1 MMRTR
6 YRSCNCGLLFLA
18 LLAVATGS
26 MAAGTKK
33 IVLIAGKKSHGPV
46 GNGIHDYPWSVKLI
60 KVMLDNSNVAE
71 QVRVEYHLDGW
82 PHDEKTLDDADAI
95 MVISDGRD
103 GELFEEAPHFSS
115 PAHRHVIA
123 RQMRR
128 GCGFLTFHF
137 STFAPDAFARDILD
151 WSGGYFDWE
160 TNGQRKW
167 YSAITTQQAD
177 VLPATPGHPIL
188 RGVDRFSMREEF
200 YYNIR
205 FEPSDRSLVPIWTV
219 PALRGRLDKGNVV
232 AWARERADGGRGFG
246 TTCGHFYDNWKQDNF
261 RRMVLNA
268 IAWAAKVDVPASGI
282 AARFYTHAEI
292 TAALASVE
300 GTQRAVVD
308 DRPIRALLFA
318 GNEAHKWH
326 NWERT
331 TPAIKAALE
340 RDPRIRVDISHD
352 IEDFGRKRFAEY
364 DLIVQNYCNWNDPR
378 GLSESAKKAFV
389 NYLQAGGGLLLLHF
403 ANGAFH
409 YSLPTAGQSDWP
421 EYRKIARRVWNHQG
435 DEHTRSGHDLF
446 GSFRVD
452 IATIRDPITEGLAA
466 FTVNDEL
473 YFRQA
478 GSEPI
483 EPLITARSKVTGK
496 DEPLAWTYRYGR
508 GRVFQTLLGHSEQ
521 AYDAFETR
529 EMLRRA
535 AAWVAGR
542 SIRRLVPEQDRPQQD
557 RPQRAES
564 ATRALTR
571 PMDWLAEGRF
581 GKALDARVR
590 PAIVAGRSDFRQRP
604 LSAECWVKLIGKA
617 NYNILIA
624 CDPKASADHWELFTF
639 AGSGELAL
647 YAPGWQ
653 PDHVRTGI
661 DLCDGRWHHV
671 TLNLQPNRVRLSIDG
686 KQAADATTERIRN
699 DGVAGDVAI
708 GSLVERGLGCDGL
721 IDDVR
726 ISRGTREIR
735 GLPLK
740 PAEPDA
746 QTIGLWS
753 FDRVSEGASPD
764 QSPWHT
770 PAHFAEEQS
779 PTRPLQGVTP
789 RKGVNLA
796 PVDSRLKAVLI
807 DRSEN
812 DAFLAVR
819 VDSQGHVF
827 VGGREAVFVFEPDDR
842 GGYRPKRKIL
852 SLPPD
857 SIVIG
862 LEFRGED
869 LYVLSNNAL
878 YLVPGGRVRREGLD
892 PRRILWGIP
901 LDYHISFHCMAWGP
915 EGDLYLDHGDPL
927 LNYGDFSRPD
937 HWGHWTLYAGPKGEK
952 FPYTGVGSV
961 LRVKPDGSSPRIV
974 ATGLRGPVGLAF
986 DANWNLFTND
996 NDHESM
1002 ADRYAPAR
1010 LLHVSPHIDFAW
1022 PRGWMASK
1030 SPDRTDLIEPM
1041 LDTLGRGVPCDLVYY
1056 DDEHLPSEYRRSL
1069 LMCRWDRSAVYQY
1082 PIRQRGATYATEEK
1096 LFLAGK
1102 GNSRP
1107 VGIGIGRGGR
1117 VFVTSLYLAG
1127 NVGSPYCPSD
1137 LVMITRADDHSD
1149 DDHSDHRFEPLD
1161 LTTISNNKLWSE
1173 LSQSNWQRRHQA
1185 HTEITRRG
1193 PALIA
1198 ESEHRLATSSPN
1210 RPEFVSL
1217 MRLSA
1222 LRLSAMQLSASTGT
1236 RDAIDRLT
1244 SLTRHA
1250 MANVRLQAIEAL
1262 SEHGDRVPAD
1272 LFGHALSDADPRIQL
1287 AALNA
1292 WFDLREMPP
1301 WESIVRLAAS
1311 GDTYLRQTAMKLMA
1325 KRATGAEIAAF
1336 AQAPRD
1342 PVRVAAVV
1350 AAGFR
1355 LTVPASDFVPPAS
1368 VALKY
1373 TSANAFF
1380 TLHYADAP
1388 QEINLRSL
1396 GRVGSYTTAEW
1407 WANVNRTAEQNALFA
1422 ILIAALDD
1430 PAPSVQTQ
1438 AIYFLELL
1446 RDPRSEPLIAKTRL
1460 RLIETRLG
1468 HAATRPI
1475 DALWTIGPFDDR
1487 DGLLSRT
1494 HPPEEATVDLAARYP
1509 LASRPCSWEPIHAI
1523 DGHFDFHSR
1532 FPLVGRAS
1540 VYGYLQLSSASRQT
1554 VLLEI
1559 DSGQTL
1565 RVLHNGH
1572 RLFERTAGAK
1582 TGVAAHVI
1590 LDVQPGSND
1599 LLIRLAA
1606 QDGFRP
1612 LKLAIR
1618 ARQPV
1623 AVSLPDKLD
1632 SAELRTRLQQAS
1644 AGTRQSIPREFASID
1659 WPLEISKANAAE
1671 GRRLFGAVGCSKC
1684 HAIAQEQ
1691 KGGGGPSLAEA
1702 RKRFT
1707 IAHVVESI
1715 LLPSRQIAEPFRGTT
1730 IVTTQGQVLTG
1741 LIVAESPIE
1750 IELLL
1755 PDASRKTVRMNEI
1768 EERRRCELSP
1778 MPQGLVK
1785 TPHELRD
1792 LVAYL
1797 LSENPLPP

>member
-1 MMRTR
+1 MTRTR
-6 YRSCNCGLLFLA
+6 YRSCLGGLLFLA
-18 LLAVATGS
+18 LLAVASGS
-26 MAAGTKK
+26 VRAGAKK

-71 QVRVEYHLDGW
+71 HVRVEYHLDGW

-103 GELFEEAPHFSS
+103 GNLFEEAPHFSTA
-115 PAHRHVIA
+115 AHRRVIA

-137 STFAPDAFARDILD
+137 STFAPDAFAKDILD

-160 TNGQRKW
+160 TSGQRKW
-167 YSAITTQQAD
+167 YSAITTAQAD

-188 RGVDRFSMREEF
+188 RGVERFSMREEF

-219 PALRGRLDKGNVV
+219 PALHGRAEQGDVV

-246 TTCGHFYDNWKQDNF
+246 TTCGHFYDNWKHDNF
-261 RRMVLNA
+261 RRMILNA
-268 IAWAAKVDVPASGI
+268 IVWAAKVDVPASGV

-292 TAALASVE
+292 TAALAGVE
-300 GTQRAVVD
+300 GAKRAVVD
-308 DRPIRALLFA
+308 DRPSRALLFA
-318 GNEAHKWH
+318 GNAAHKWH

-331 TPAIKAALE
+331 APAIKAALE

-352 IEDFGRKRFAEY
+352 IEDLERKRLAEY
-364 DLIVQNYCNWNDPR
+364 ELVVQNYCNWNDPR
-378 GLSESAKKAFV
+378 GLSDGAKKAFV
-389 NYLQAGGGLLLLHF
+389 NYLQAGGGLILIHF
-403 ANGAFH
+403 ADGAFH

-435 DEHTRSGHDLF
+435 DAQTRSGHDAF

-452 IATIRDPITEGLAA
+452 IAPIRDPITEGLAA

-483 EPLITARSKVTGK
+483 EPLITAHSKVTGK

-508 GRVFQTLLGHSEQ
+508 GRVFQTLLGHSDQ
-521 AYDAFETR
+521 TYDAFETR

-542 SIRRLVPEQDRPQQD
+542 SIRQLVPEQDRLE
-557 RPQRAES
+557 RAES
-564 ATRALTR
+564 GTRGLTR
-571 PMDWLAEGRF
+571 PTDWLAEGRF

-590 PAIVAGRSDFRQRP
+590 TAVVAGRSEFRQRP
-604 LSAECWVKLIGKA
+604 LSAECWTKLFGKS
-617 NYNILIA
+617 NFNILIA
-624 CDPKASADHWELFTF
+624 CDPKSSADHWELFTI

-661 DLCDGRWHHV
+661 DVCDGRWHHV
-671 TLNLQPNRVRLSIDG
+671 GFSLQPNRVRLFVDG
-686 KQAADATTERIRN
+686 KQAADATTERIRHEA
-699 DGVAGDVAI
+699 VAGDLAI

-746 QTIGLWS
+746 QTLGLWS
-753 FDRVSEGASPD
+753 FDRVSEGTIPDRSPL
-764 QSPWHT
+764 HT
-770 PAHFAEEQS
+770 PARLAEAETPAS
-779 PTRPLQGVTP
+779 PLTDVTP
-789 RKGVNLA
+789 PEGLNLA

-807 DRSEN
+807 DRSPH

-819 VDSQGHVF
+819 VDSQGQVF
-827 VGGREAVFVFEPDDR
+827 VGAREAVFVFEPDDR

-852 SLPPD
+852 SLPAD

-862 LEFRGED
+862 LEFRGDD
-869 LYVLSNNAL
+869 LYVLANNAL
-878 YLVPGGRVRREGLD
+878 YLVPGGRVRREGLA

-937 HWGHWTLYAGPKGEK
+937 HWGHWTLFAGPKGEK

-961 LRVKPDGSSPRIV
+961 LRVKPDGSSPRVV
-974 ATGLRGPVGLAF
+974 ATGLRGPVGLEF

-1030 SPDRTDLIEPM
+1030 SPDRSDLIEPM

-1056 DDEHLPSEYRRSL
+1056 DDEHLPSEYRGSL

-1102 GNSRP
+1102 GNARP

-1127 NVGSPYCPSD
+1127 NVGSPNCPSD
-1137 LVMITRADDHSD
+1137 LVMITRADDD
-1149 DDHSDHRFEPLD
+1149 ASDHRFEPLD
-1161 LTTISNNKLWSE
+1161 LTTISNDKLWSE

-1198 ESEHRLATSSPN
+1198 ESARRLATSSVN

-1222 LRLSAMQLSASTGT
+1222 MQLSGSIGT
-1236 RDAIDRLT
+1236 REAIARLT
-1244 SLTRHA
+1244 ALARHPL
-1250 MANVRLQAIEAL
+1250 ANVRLQAIEAL
-1262 SEHGDRVPAD
+1262 SEHADRVPAE
-1272 LFGHALSDADPRIQL
+1272 LFVTALSDADPRVQL
-1287 AALNA
+1287 AALDA

-1301 WESIVRLAAS
+1301 WESIVRLAVS
-1311 GDTYLRQTAMKLMA
+1311 SDTYLRQTAMKLIA
-1325 KRATGAEIAAF
+1325 KRATSAEIAAF
-1336 AQAPRD
+1336 ARTSQE

-1355 LTVPASDFVPPAS
+1355 LTVPASGFIPPGSVP
-1368 VALKY
+1368 LKY
-1373 TSANAFF
+1373 TSGNAFF
-1380 TLHYADAP
+1380 KLHFADAP
-1388 QEINLRSL
+1388 QEIDLRSL

-1407 WANVNRTAEQNALFA
+1407 WANVDRTAEHNALFA
-1422 ILIAALDD
+1422 RLIAALDD

-1446 RDPRSEPLIAKTRL
+1446 RDRRSEPLIAKARL
-1460 RLIETRLG
+1460 RVIETQLG
-1468 HAATRPI
+1468 DAATRPI
-1475 DALWTIGPFDDR
+1475 DALWTIGPFDDG
-1487 DGLLSRT
+1487 DGLLVRT

-1509 LASRPCSWEPIHAI
+1509 LASTPRSWEPIHAA
-1523 DGHFDFHSR
+1523 DGQFDFHSR

-1540 VYGYLQLSSASRQT
+1540 VYGYVQLSSASRQKA
-1554 VLLEI
+1554 LLEI
-1559 DSGQTL
+1559 DSEQMQ

-1572 RLFERTAGAK
+1572 RVFERTAGAK
-1582 TGVAAHVI
+1582 TGDAAHVI
-1590 LDVQPGSND
+1590 LDLQPGSND

-1606 QDGFRP
+1606 HDAFRP

-1623 AVSLPDKLD
+1623 AVFLPDKLN

-1644 AGTRQSIPREFASID
+1644 AGTRQSVPRDFAAID
-1659 WPLEISKANAAE
+1659 WPLEISKANVAE

-1691 KGGGGPSLAEA
+1691 KGGGGPSLADA

-1707 IAHVVESI
+1707 MAHVVESI

-1741 LIVAESPIE
+1741 LIVAESPME

-1755 PDASRKTVRMNEI
+1755 PDASRKILRMNDI
-1768 EERRRCELSP
+1768 EERRHSELSP

-1785 TPHELRD
+1785 TPRELRD